1 MTLEDW
7 MDNQSREFDKLFPD
21 YIYSFVVITPGQ
33 ERLTISNG
41 EPDHIREMY
50 EELAEE
56 AGKGEN
62 IVTRRVS

>member
-7 MDNQSREFDKLFPD
+7 MDNKSREFGKLFPGH
-21 YIYSFVVITPGQ
+21 IYSFVVITPGQ
-33 ERLTISNG
+33 ERLMISNG
-41 EPDHIREMY
+41 NPGHIREMY

-62 IVTRRVS
+62 IETRRMS